1 MQKTLEINDRIK
13 ATQVRFIDENGV
25 QKGIMSLREAL
36 YHANAANLDL
46 VKIADANPPVCK
58 LVDAG
63 KYQYE
68 QQKLQKQLAKKQREA
83 IVELKEVQLRPAIDL
98 HDLEIKARKAR
109 GFLEDGNKVKVVV
122 RLYGRE
128 RNMKHKGH
136 EVINTFIAAMGEC
149 KKDSNVTENGN
160 QITVILAA
168 STPKT
173 AKPA

>member
-1 MQKTLEINDRIK
+1 MSKPLEINDRIK

-25 QKGIMSLREAL
+25 QKGVISLREAL
-36 YHANAANLDL
+36 FYATAANLDL

-58 LVDAG
+58 LLDAG

-68 QQKLQKQLAKKQREA
+68 QQKLQKQLAKKQREN
-83 IVELKEVQLRPAIDL
+83 VVDLKEVQLRPAIDT

-109 GFLEDGNKVKVVV
+109 GFLDAGDKVKVVV

-128 RNMKHKGH
+128 RTMKHKGH
-136 EVINTFIAAMGEC
+136 EVITAFIAAMGEC

-160 QITVILAA
+160 QITVILTA
-168 STPKT
+168 STPKVV
-173 AKPA
+173 KPV